1 MGKIVIYGL
10 VVLIALFFLEF
21 FHVVDIPYL
30 EIPDYVSTKMERLQD
45 TEEAIDQL
53 K

>member
-21 FHVVDIPYL
+21 FQFVDIPYL
-30 EIPDYVSTKMERLQD
+30 EIPDYVSTKKERVQE

-53 K
+53 E